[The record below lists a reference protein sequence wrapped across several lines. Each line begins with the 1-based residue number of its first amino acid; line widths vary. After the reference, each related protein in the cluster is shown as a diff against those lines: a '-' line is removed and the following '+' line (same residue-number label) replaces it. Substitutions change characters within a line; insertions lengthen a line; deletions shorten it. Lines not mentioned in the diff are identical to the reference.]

1 MSSTYS
7 KRGYRK
13 AKILKQKNLNKAF
26 NNWQHKVNHLR
37 NIALNLYQSS
47 VDVTEENINEHVR
60 PYLNRDVDSM
70 ETLLILGTIEQLKIQ
85 NGFKPE

>member
-13 AKILKQKNLNKAF
+13 AEILKRKNLKKAF
-26 NNWQHKVNHLR
+26 NNWQHKVNHLKD
-37 NIALNLYQSS
+37 IALNLYQRS
-47 VDVTEENINEHVR
+47 VDVTEDNINEHVK
-60 PYLNRDVDSM
+60 PYLNRDADSM

-85 NGFKPE
+85 NGVKPE